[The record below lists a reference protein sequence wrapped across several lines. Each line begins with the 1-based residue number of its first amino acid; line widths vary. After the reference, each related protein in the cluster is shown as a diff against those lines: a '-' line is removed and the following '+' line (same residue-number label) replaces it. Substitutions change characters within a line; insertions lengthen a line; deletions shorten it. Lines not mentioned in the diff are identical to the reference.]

1 MKKAF
6 LILGLC
12 ASVAILSTSCNK
24 ECHCKQWLNDEVVSE
39 YTFNNEEANVK
50 CSSMNTV
57 ITIAGTKT
65 GIECH

>member
-24 ECHCKQWLNDEVVSE
+24 ECHCKQWLNNEVVSE

-50 CSSMNTV
+50 CSSMN
-57 ITIAGTKT
+57 KL
-65 GIECH
+65 